1 MLDWAP
7 RLSNTVIYVARDFI
21 GAHWDLLGKLQ
32 LDFMLNQGLKPDQKV
47 LDIGCGAL
55 RAGIPLTNYLNAS
68 CYFGTD
74 VNGPL
79 I

>member
-1 MLDWAP
+1 MH
-7 RLSNTVIYVARDFI
+7 RDFI

-32 LDFMLNQGLKPDQKV
+32 LDFMLHQGLKPDQKV

-68 CYFGTD
+68 GYFGTD
-74 VNGPL
+74 VNESL